1 MPSDDRDTVTNARI
15 FRIWVPLAATWLM
28 MSVEGPF
35 LAALIARL
43 PDPKVNLAA
52 YGVAFSFATI
62 CESPIIMMLSAA
74 TALVRDM
81 DSYRKLRN
89 FAFTLN
95 LAVTLVML
103 CVLVPPIFDGITLG
117 LIGLPVAV
125 AHLTHRALLL
135 LLPWPAAI
143 GFRRFYQGLLIRQEL
158 TRRVAMGTVIRVVGM
173 AGGALALYHAAELP
187 GAMVGAGALGCGVV
201 LEAIGTR
208 LMAWGV
214 KERIAA
220 AASSTAGRAPVEP
233 LTLRRI
239 SEFYFP
245 LALTSAIALAVQPM
259 ETFFLGGSR
268 RALDS
273 LAVMPVVTSFTFIFR
288 SAALSYQEVA
298 ISLLDGT
305 RANFR
310 KIAGFALTIGIVST
324 SLLVII
330 ALSPLAGMW
339 FRSVS
344 GLSAELTQF
353 SVFPLRLVSLIPFF
367 SVLIAFQR
375 AILVFG
381 RKTRPIT
388 GATIVEVATIV
399 TMLFLTIRVFDFV
412 GAVAAVVSL
421 MVGRLLGNAYL
432 LVPCRIVLAST
443 GILRGKESRMPPQDR
458 SSIPRSER
466 VRHSG

>member
-1 MPSDDRDTVTNARI
+1 MPSDDRDGVNNARI

-43 PDPKVNLAA
+43 AEPKMNLAA
-52 YGVAFSFATI
+52 YGVAFAFATI

-89 FAFTLN
+89 FAFSLN
-95 LAVTLVML
+95 LAVTLVIL
-103 CVLVPPIFDGITLG
+103 VVLLPPIFDWITLD
-117 LIGLPVAV
+117 LIGLPERV
-125 AHLTHRALLL
+125 AHLTHRSLLL

-158 TRRVAMGTVIRVVGM
+158 TRRVAMGTFIRVVGM
-173 AGGALALYHAAELP
+173 TGAALVLYHGAELP
-187 GAMVGAGALGCGVV
+187 GAMVGAGALGSGVV

-220 AASSTAGRAPVEP
+220 EAARREPVEP
-233 LTLRRI
+233 LTYRRI
-239 SEFYFP
+239 VEFYFP

-273 LAVMPVVTSFTFIFR
+273 LAIMPVVTSFTFIFR

-310 KIAGFALTIGIVST
+310 KIAGFAAVIGLVST
-324 SLLVII
+324 ALLVFI
-330 ALSPLAGMW
+330 ALTPLSGIW

-344 GLSAELTQF
+344 GLSAELTEF
-353 SVFPLRLVSLIPFF
+353 AIFPLRLVSIIPFF

-388 GATIVEVATIV
+388 GATVVEVATIV
-399 TMLFLTIRVFDFV
+399 AMLFLTIRVFDFV

-421 MVGRLLGNAYL
+421 LVGRLLGNAYL
-432 LVPCRIVLAST
+432 LVPCRLVLEST
-443 GILRGKESRMPPQDR
+443 GILRGGESARAPSPPILDAPDAGKNQA
-458 SSIPRSER
+458 
-466 VRHSG
+466 

>member
-1 MPSDDRDTVTNARI
+1 MSSGPADSVTNARI

-43 PDPKVNLAA
+43 ANPRINLAA

-74 TALVRDM
+74 TALVKDL
-81 DSYRKLRN
+81 DSYRRLRN
-89 FAFTLN
+89 FAFSMN
-95 LAVTLVML
+95 VAVTLVML
-103 CVLVPPIFDGITLG
+103 VVLLPPIFDWITLD
-117 LIGLPVAV
+117 LISLPEAV
-125 AHLTHRALLL
+125 SHLTHRSLLL

-173 AGGALALYHAAELP
+173 TGGALVLYHVSGLP
-187 GAMVGAGALGCGVV
+187 GAMVGAGALACGVV
-201 LEAIGTR
+201 LEALGTR
-208 LMAWGV
+208 VMAWGV
-214 KERIAA
+214 KERIAR
-220 AASSTAGRAPVEP
+220 SSPRQPVET

-239 SEFYFP
+239 VEFYFP
-245 LALTSAIALAVQPM
+245 LALTSVIALAVQPM

-273 LAVMPVVTSFTFIFR
+273 LAVMPVITSFTFIFR

-298 ISLLDGT
+298 IALLDGT

-310 KIAGFALTIGIVST
+310 KVAGFAAAIGIVST
-324 SLLVII
+324 SLLILI
-330 ALSPLAGMW
+330 AMSPLSSLW

-353 SVFPLRLVSLIPFF
+353 SIFPLRLVSVIPML

-375 AILVFG
+375 AVLVFG

-388 GATIVEVATIV
+388 GATVVEVGTIV
-399 TMLFLTIRVFDFV
+399 TMLFLTIRVFGLV

-421 MVGRLLGNAYL
+421 LVGRLLGNAFL
-432 LVPCRIVLAST
+432 MVPCRLVLTSM
-443 GILRGKESRMPPQDR
+443 GILGKDNPVEAHSEPVLEVRR
-458 SSIPRSER
+458 S
-466 VRHSG
+466 G

>member
-1 MPSDDRDTVTNARI
+1 MPTAPPDPITNARI
-15 FRIWVPLAATWLM
+15 FRIWLPLAATWLM

-43 PDPKVNLAA
+43 PEPRINLAA
-52 YGVAFSFATI
+52 YGVAFAFATI

-89 FAFTLN
+89 FAFSLN
-95 LAVTLVML
+95 LAVTLVMIV
-103 CVLVPPIFDGITLG
+103 VLLPPIFDRVTLG
-117 LIGLPVAV
+117 LIGLPENV
-125 AHLTHRALLL
+125 AHLTHRSLLL

-158 TRRVAMGTVIRVVGM
+158 TRRVATGTIIRVVGM
-173 AGGALALYHAAELP
+173 TGGALILYHGIDLP
-187 GAMVGAGALGCGVV
+187 GAMVGAGALATGVV
-201 LEAIGTR
+201 LEAVGTR

-214 KERIAA
+214 KERVAA
-220 AASSTAGRAPVEP
+220 AAPLEPLEP

-239 SEFYFP
+239 VEFYFP
-245 LALTSAIALAVQPM
+245 LALTSTIALAVQPM

-273 LAVMPVVTSFTFIFR
+273 LAIMPVVTSFTFIFR

-298 ISLLDGT
+298 ITLLDGT
-305 RANFR
+305 RENFR
-310 KIAGFALTIGIVST
+310 KIARFALTIGVVST
-324 SLLVII
+324 SLLVGI
-330 ALSPLAGMW
+330 AMSPLSGIW

-344 GLSAELTQF
+344 GLSAELTEF
-353 SVFPLRLVSLIPFF
+353 SVFPLRLVSVIPMF

-388 GATIVEVATIV
+388 GATVVEVTTIV
-399 TMLFLTIRVFDFV
+399 AMLFLTIRVFDFV

-421 MVGRLLGNAYL
+421 LVGRLLGNLYL

-443 GILRGKESRMPPQDR
+443 GILPGNEAGA
-458 SSIPRSER
+458 SSTPLLDTPNAE
-466 VRHSG
+466 